1 MYNKSLSVLFISAL
15 PLLFFSCALI
25 WLGDLE
31 LEPDPSEPEQIFGPE
46 EYITVRF
53 SEEPDRF
60 SFESI
65 FSLAGPDGDADGDF
79 LWETDSVVFAPHKEM
94 QPGHRYRMQIFG
106 DLKTADGRSFTK
118 YIDIPFYYQTD
129 ELPPVLVSTVPDNT
143 AIVDVDN
150 TIVFSFSKPIDRNSF
165 DDGFTLRPSAEFDCS
180 WNENSTV
187 VTITP
192 DNAWINLCCYN
203 WSISPE
209 VTDEAGIPLPRKSS
223 GSFLVQADTDAP
235 SVTGIYPAGDNADGS
250 YSVLT
255 ALSADDL
262 LLGQHLALTFSE
274 SIDFSSLRRQLSLTP
289 SIDGYIVAIDPQT
302 ALYYIDEELPPD
314 QEYELIIEEGLM
326 DTRGNSTTSNWSL
339 YFTPSI
345 PAQEIVSVEIEDNIP
360 PNMVLYAGDFNND
373 GYITIPNLDY
383 YGTDTLY
390 FYVNLAEGF
399 PSESINERREFVSCI
414 SLSPVFPPGTAAP
427 SLYSSAWESET
438 RIRLIYEDLASCSV
452 GEPVYY
458 RFRITAGSS
467 DSAPPGG
474 SYLLDAIS
482 FIFLAEEE

>member
-1 MYNKSLSVLFISAL
+1 MYNKSLSVIFISAL

-31 LEPDPSEPEQIFGPE
+31 LELNPSEPEEVFGEDELISIGFLE
-46 EYITVRF
+46 EL
-53 SEEPDRF
+53 DRF

-65 FSLAGPDGDADGDF
+65 FSLAGPDGEEDGDF
-79 LWETDSVVFAPHKEM
+79 LWETDSVVFVPHEEM
-94 QPGHRYRMQIFG
+94 QPGYRYRMQISG
-106 DLKTADGRSFTK
+106 DLKTADGKSFTK
-118 YIDIPFYYQTD
+118 HIDIPFYCQTD
-129 ELPPVLVSTVPDNT
+129 ELPPVLVSAVPADA
-143 AIVDVDN
+143 AIVDIDN
-150 TIVFSFSKPIDRNSF
+150 AIVFSFSKPIDRDSF
-165 DDGFTLRPSAEFDCS
+165 DDGFTLRPSTEFDCN
-180 WNENSTV
+180 WNGNSTV
-187 VTITP
+187 ATITP
-192 DNAWINLCCYN
+192 DNAWTNLGCYN

-209 VTDEAGIPLPRKSS
+209 VTDESGIPLPRKSS
-223 GSFLVQADTDAP
+223 GSFLVQIDTDAP
-235 SVTGIYPAGDNADGS
+235 SVTGVYPAGDNADGS
-250 YSVLT
+250 YSLLT

-274 SIDFSSLRRQLSLTP
+274 NIDFSSLRRQLSLTP

-314 QEYELIIEEGLM
+314 QEYELIIEEGLT

-339 YFTPSI
+339 SFTPSI
-345 PAQEIVSVEIEDNIP
+345 PAQKIVSVEIEDNVP
-360 PNMVLYAGDFNND
+360 PNTILNAGDFNND

-399 PSESINERREFVSCI
+399 PSESINERREFVSGI

-427 SLYSSAWESET
+427 SLYSSDWESET
-438 RIRLIYEDLASCSV
+438 RIRLIYEDLASYSA

-458 RFRITAGSS
+458 RFKITAGSS
-467 DSAPPGG
+467 DSATPGG
-474 SYLLDAIS
+474 SYLLDTIS